1 VHLDLTLQGTVDT
14 FDAANFTNRLG
25 ACLRVAPARIT
36 LDIRAASVLIG
47 VNIATDSMAQGQR
60 LGTLLSAYNET
71 SFSAA
76 LGDGYVV
83 ETLSRPTLLTLSSN
97 GSSVETQGAL
107 SGVGAPDQE
116 EDNLTRRT
124 NLMFGLVLS
133 ATALALSALGWRLLR
148 RSHALAKRAAEAE
161 AELESAEPIPA
172 ESGGR
177 WSRRSSD
184 DVLRGADRRV
194 PARQCAVRRRGLLP
208 GGGVAAVAAAG
219 AGFVAATLWRKGPQR
234 QSRSW
239 SRPSRYRPRAGG
251 GGVGL
256 PRL

>member
-1 VHLDLTLQGTVDT
+1 MHLDLTLQGTVDT
-14 FDAANFTNRLG
+14 FDSTNFTNRLG
-25 ACLRVAPARIT
+25 IFLSLTPSRIT

-76 LGDGYVV
+76 LGDGYVI
-83 ETLSRPTLLTLSSN
+83 ETLSPPTLLTLSSN

-133 ATALALSALGWRLLR
+133 ATALA
-148 RSHALAKRAAEAE
+148 
-161 AELESAEPIPA
+161 
-172 ESGGR
+172 
-177 WSRRSSD
+177 
-184 DVLRGADRRV
+184 
-194 PARQCAVRRRGLLP
+194 
-208 GGGVAAVAAAG
+208 
-219 AGFVAATLWRKGPQR
+219 
-234 QSRSW
+234 
-239 SRPSRYRPRAGG
+239 
-251 GGVGL
+251 
-256 PRL
+256 